1 MQRLVRFVLGVAA
14 VLAAI
19 EVAFRLWEPAI
30 AASANR
36 ILTKAALLD
45 AQGPVEVLF
54 FGTSQSWDD
63 ISPRLFSAQVERL
76 EPGPPVRGFSLAV
89 TSSTLETLE
98 WLARRYGRRAGLRL
112 AVVEVSEPQLQS
124 GPPPWEEPTQAPGD
138 AEEWIE
144 DFAAR
149 HLRLI
154 QHRGALRGESLER
167 LPELLFFAPR
177 LDGSEVLIAE
187 QIAAAMGRPEVNTV
201 HMPEREVNAVHMPVG
216 EVNAVHLAPPAP
228 PPPAQDRRALRLIH
242 VASALRQGGVSV
254 VFIVPPLQR
263 ARHSPLLGDILP
275 SLSREAPV
283 WDFSQAALPTEMFR
297 DPSHLNHRGRALFS
311 AALAAEIARAGLL
324 GAGLA
329 RRQ

>member
-1 MQRLVRFVLGVAA
+1 VQRLVRFVLGVAA
-14 VLAAI
+14 VLTAI
-19 EVAFRLWEPAI
+19 EVAFRIWEPAI

-63 ISPRLFSAQVERL
+63 ISPRLFSAQMERL

-124 GPPPWEEPTQAPGD
+124 GLPPWEEPAQPPED
-138 AEEWIE
+138 AEERIE

-154 QHRGALRGESLER
+154 QHRGGLRGESLER
-167 LPELLFFAPR
+167 LPGLLFFAPR

-187 QIAAAMGRPEVNTV
+187 QIAAAMGRPEVN
-201 HMPEREVNAVHMPVG
+201 AVHLPVG
-216 EVNAVHLAPPAP
+216 EVNAVHFAPSAT
-228 PPPAQDRRALRLIH
+228 PPPAQDRRALQLIH

-254 VFIVPPLQR
+254 VFIVPPLQA
-263 ARHSPLLGDILP
+263 ARRSGLLRDILP

-283 WDFSQAALPTEMFR
+283 WDFSQAALPSEMFR

-311 AALAAEIARAGLL
+311 AALAAETARAGVL
-324 GAGLA
+324 GVGLA